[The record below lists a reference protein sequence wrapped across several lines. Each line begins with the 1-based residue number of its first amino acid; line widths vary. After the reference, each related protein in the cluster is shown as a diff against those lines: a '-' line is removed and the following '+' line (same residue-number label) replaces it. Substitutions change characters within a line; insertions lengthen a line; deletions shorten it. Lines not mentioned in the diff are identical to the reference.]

1 MSEQVLGL
9 SVNQV
14 MAYTAIANV
23 LMVVVLTAINVY
35 YAGHAKRQAD
45 AAKAQVDA
53 SNRQSEIAAETLSLL
68 RLQMDQQRRA
78 DITSVALQLKVAI
91 HVIED
96 WLKRITSDKHPQL
109 PHEIGILPPDFSL
122 ATQRANGIDQIV
134 AENMGAASLYVAE
147 AETNLRILRNRNP
160 EEEAWKDN
168 QQKAAKSLNA
178 AKYKL
183 SAARARWEAMVE
195 QQP

>member
-23 LMVVVLTAINVY
+23 LMVVVLTVINVY

-109 PHEIGILPPDFSL
+109 PQEIGILPPDFSL

-160 EEEAWKDN
+160 EEDTWKDN
-168 QQKAAKSLNA
+168 QQKASKSLNA

-195 QQP
+195 QHP